1 MNNETERAAFE
12 AAFPV
17 PKYVKFSRAERYIG
31 ECSRD
36 ADLADDYNDKW
47 KVWQA
52 RAALPTTGGEVVRDA
67 LTVIRD
73 LDAISMAL
81 AARLTG
87 MGSKITGGHEYLL
100 RDAVMREV
108 VEWRRQ
114 WDANSAARQDFAG
127 LLRATHRPEPAQPD
141 SGEGEA

>member
-12 AAFPV
+12 NRYMLGD
-17 PKYVKFSRAERYIG
+17 KSKEKGDMGEYLNIYVQFAWEG
-31 ECSRD
+31 
-36 ADLADDYNDKW
+36 
-47 KVWQA
+47 WQA

-141 SGEGEA
+141 SGKGEA